1 MSTIISSTATS
12 STKTKTSG
20 KIASIPDR
28 FHQMLQEVW
37 GFSELRDAQGQAV
50 AAALAGRDALVV
62 MPTGGGKSLCYQSP
76 AVYRGGCTIVI
87 SPLIALMKDQVDS
100 LHQVGVPAARWDS
113 NASSHE
119 KRELIEQLRQQRIRL
134 FFASPERAIQ
144 EDFALLFK
152 GNKVPMI
159 AIDEAHCVSQWG
171 HDFRPEYRQLAQ
183 LRERFPDA
191 SVMALTATATER
203 VREDILQQ
211 LKLRSPSI
219 SVSSFDRPN
228 LTYRILPQDN
238 VLAQCKEII
247 DRHRTSSGQ
256 SAGGIIYCMRRIDVD
271 ELAASLSREGYSV
284 AAYHAGLTPE
294 QRHRSQDA
302 FVKEKVQVVVAT
314 VAFGMGID
322 RSNVR
327 FVIHASVPKSMEH
340 YQQETGR
347 AGRDGLRAECT
358 LLYSTKDVIS
368 MRKLLIKSASEN
380 NAPGQW
386 IDSQLEQLEQLV
398 GFCKLPVCRHR
409 RIVEYFG
416 QNYSTDSCGAC
427 DVCLGDL
434 DVVADSKIIAQKIL
448 SCVHR
453 MGERF
458 GTNAIIDVLLGSNG
472 RDVLRRGHESLST
485 FGILKGHT
493 RGELKDWI
501 EQMIHAKLLRV
512 VLDGN
517 YPLLK
522 LGPESK
528 SVLFG
533 NHTPKL
539 IRTTGAS
546 ARDSIKPLARF
557 LYDGTLLDGLLQWR
571 QEAADREK
579 IAPYL
584 LLSDTV
590 LAEIAARRPSQ
601 IDRLT
606 AVAGMGAKQIA
617 QHGQALVDLVQSHC
631 TLKSV
636 PMDQPLRF
644 PSSPVRDSY
653 GARFKQR
660 KSLQQIATELNVVE
674 STVTKYLVEH
684 ILDGTVKDI
693 LPWVSES
700 ESQRVLEAANKVGY
714 GRLTPIYEECNA
726 QIDYNKIKI
735 TLAFHPAS
743 APALVP
749 KES

>member
-1 MSTIISSTATS
+1 MSTTISAAADS
-12 STKTKTSG
+12 SLKS
-20 KIASIPDR
+20 AAIPER
-28 FHQMLQEVW
+28 FFQMLQEVW
-37 GFSELRDAQGQAV
+37 GFSELRDSQGQAV
-50 AAALAGRDALVV
+50 EAALSGRDALVV

-113 NASSHE
+113 NASVQE
-119 KRELIEQLRQQRIRL
+119 KRELLEQLRQQKIRL
-134 FFASPERAIQ
+134 FFASPERALQ
-144 EDFALLFK
+144 DDFASLFK

-171 HDFRPEYRQLAQ
+171 HDFRPEYRQLSQ
-183 LRERFPDA
+183 LRKHFPEA
-191 SVMALTATATER
+191 SVMALTATATQK
-203 VREDILQQ
+203 VRDDILQQ
-211 LKLRSPSI
+211 LQLRGPSI

-228 LTYRILPQDN
+228 LTYRILPQVD

-247 DRHRTSSGQ
+247 DRHKSSSGH
-256 SAGGIIYCMRRIDVD
+256 SAGGIIYCMRRLDVD
-271 ELAASLSREGYSV
+271 QLADSLSQAGYSV
-284 AAYHAGLTPE
+284 VPYHAGLTSQ
-294 QRHRSQDA
+294 QRHQAQDA

-358 LLYSTKDVIS
+358 LLFSNRDVNS
-368 MRKLLIKSASEN
+368 MRKLLNNSADQSSASKDWLE
-380 NAPGQW
+380 
-386 IDSQLEQLEQLV
+386 SQLNQLELMV
-398 GFCKLPVCRHR
+398 GFCKLPICRHR
-409 RIVEYFG
+409 NIVEYFG
-416 QNYSTDSCGAC
+416 QSYSTENCGAC

-434 DVVADSKIIAQKIL
+434 DVVTESKVIAQKVL

-458 GTNAIIDVLLGSNG
+458 GTNSIIDVLLGSNS

-493 RGELKDWI
+493 RVELKDWI
-501 EQMIHAKLLRV
+501 EQMIHAKLLMV
-512 VLDGN
+512 VQDGN

-522 LGPESK
+522 LGSQAK

-533 NHTPKL
+533 NHIPKL
-539 IRTTGAS
+539 IRTNGAS
-546 ARDSIKPLARF
+546 AQESIKPLARF
-557 LYDGTLLDGLLQWR
+557 LYDTTLLERLLEWR
-571 QEAADREK
+571 QETADQEK
-579 IAPYL
+579 VAPYV

-590 LAEIAARRPSQ
+590 LAEIAARRPSK
-601 IDRLT
+601 IDRLSG
-606 AVAGMGAKQIA
+606 VAGMGAKQIA
-617 QHGQALVDLVQSHC
+617 QHGQAIIGLVESHC
-631 TLKSV
+631 SLKSI
-636 PMDQPLRF
+636 PMDQPLQF

-653 GARFKQR
+653 GVRFKER
-660 KSLQQIATELNVVE
+660 KSLEQIASELHVVE

-684 ILDGTVKDI
+684 ILEGSVKDVSA
-693 LPWVSES
+693 WVSES
-700 ESQRVLEAANKVGY
+700 EIQRVIAAANKVGY
-714 GRLTPIYEECNA
+714 GRLIPIYEACNS

-735 TLAFHPAS
+735 ALAFQ
-743 APALVP
+743 PALGPSGQP
-749 KES
+749 KGS